1 MINLTINEQ
10 EKEVLIR
17 ALRIYAEEYHGVSN
31 EVHSPLLQRQFAQD
45 ADRFTALADRFEKIF
60 DITNLDV
67 ALKQLIRSNQFIEAI
82 KMRRAHTNEGLKDA
96 KDYCDKLRV
105 QMGSDPSTS

>member
-17 ALRIYAEEYHGVSN
+17 ALRIYAEEYQSVSSQ
-31 EVHSPLLQRQFAQD
+31 VHSPLLQRGFAQD
-45 ADRFTALADRFEKIF
+45 AERFTALADRFEKIS
-60 DITNLDV
+60 DINLDL
-67 ALKQLIRSNQFIEAI
+67 ALKQLIRSNQFIEAV

-105 QMGSDPSTS
+105 QIGSGPSTS